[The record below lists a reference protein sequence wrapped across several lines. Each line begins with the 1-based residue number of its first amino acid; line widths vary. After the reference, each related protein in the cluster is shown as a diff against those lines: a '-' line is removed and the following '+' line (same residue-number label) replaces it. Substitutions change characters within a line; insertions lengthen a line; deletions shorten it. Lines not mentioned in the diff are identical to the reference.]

1 MSRKSERARELRR
14 DPSRAEKLCWELIRA
29 HRMEGIKFRRQH
41 PIGPYFADFACAS
54 KGLVIEI
61 DGDQHAD
68 QVEADARRTAVM
80 ERLGWKV
87 VRFGANEVVQNP
99 EGIWAAIQLLI
110 SERALPPLLTS
121 PPSGGEEHE
130 GGIHEGGVSSEGARR

>member
-1 MSRKSERARELRR
+1 MVRKIERARELRR
-14 DPSRAEKLCWELIRA
+14 DPSRAERICWELIRA

-61 DGDQHAD
+61 DGDHHAD
-68 QVEADARRTAVM
+68 QMEADARRTAVM
-80 ERLGWKV
+80 ESQGWKV

-99 EGIWAAIQLLI
+99 EGIWAAIQCLI
-110 SERALPPLLTS
+110 SDGAPPPLLAS
-121 PPSGGEEHE
+121 PPSGREEHE
-130 GGIHEGGVSSEGARR
+130 GGVNSEGERR

>member
-1 MSRKSERARELRR
+1 MSRKSNKARELRR

-61 DGDQHAD
+61 DGDHHAD
-68 QVEADARRTAVM
+68 QAEADARRTAVI
-80 ERLGWKV
+80 ESYGWKV

-99 EGIWAAIQLLI
+99 EGIWAAIQCQI
-110 SERALPPLLTS
+110 SEVRLPLS
-121 PPSGGEEHE
+121 
-130 GGIHEGGVSSEGARR
+130 